1 MAALK
6 IGGSTIH
13 EFLKMTKEE
22 YISPKLL
29 KLIKERYQYIIV
41 DEISM
46 LAKDLWKRLC
56 LKGRDRYQLSAIRL

>member
-6 IGGSTIH
+6 IGRSTIH

-29 KLIKERYQYIIV
+29 KLVKERYQYFIV

-46 LAKDLWKRLC
+46 LEKDLWKRLC
-56 LKGRDRYQLSAIRL
+56 LKGRDRYHLSAIRL